1 MQYQIVSA
9 NPLFPMSIEFIN
21 EDGKTIVIDVNIDY
35 IKERV
40 FFKEIDKNIDIASL
54 EQDILS
60 ALRPDIIEPPK
71 LPEEL
76 FEYVSKARSGYYES
90 SVKTEAPD
98 APSEQD
104 VEQDAEQDAEQD
116 VN

>member
-76 FEYVSKARSGYYES
+76 FEYVSQARSGYYQNS
-90 SVKTEAPD
+90 IKTDAPDTPD
-98 APSEQD
+98 APSEQAT
-104 VEQDAEQDAEQD
+104 EQATEQD